1 MTTKKKKK
9 KAGSGR
15 ALPLVLTAF
24 CLILL
29 FLLAVMLVEHARG
42 GSAVTDP
49 TAQTEANSEE
59 SADTVGET
67 VISSLPTNQYDLDAF
82 STDGQFRRYSGA
94 ETWTGIDVSQ
104 HQGEIDWSA
113 VAAQGIDFAM
123 IRVGYRG
130 YSQGEINADTMAAA
144 NLQGAL
150 DAGLEVGVYFFSQA
164 ITVDE
169 AMEEARFV
177 LDAIADYDVTY
188 PVTFD
193 WEPIDGEAR
202 TDGLDQ
208 QTLTQCAL
216 AFCQT
221 IEAAGHTPAV
231 YFNQNYGYQGFILPQ
246 LLDYE
251 FWLAQY
257 DEIPTFMFHFDLWQ
271 YSCTAVLDGI
281 SEPVDLNLSFV
292 DYGSDTG
299 NSEQ

>member
-9 KAGSGR
+9 KTGSGR

-29 FLLAVMLVEHARG
+29 FLLVVMLVDRARQDDT
-42 GSAVTDP
+42 VTAE
-49 TAQTEANSEE
+49 TAQTETGGGDGEE
-59 SADTVGET
+59 LEGET
-67 VISSLPTNQYDLDAF
+67 VLSGLPTNQYDLDAF

-104 HQGEIDWSA
+104 HQGEIDWPT

-130 YSQGEINADTMAAA
+130 YSQGEINEDTMAAA

-150 DAGLEVGVYFFSQA
+150 DAGLQVGVYFFSQA

-169 AMEEARFV
+169 AIAEAQFV
-177 LDAIADYDVTY
+177 LDAIVDYDVTY

-202 TDGLDQ
+202 TDGVDQ

-216 AFCQT
+216 AFCQA
-221 IEAAGHTPAV
+221 IEAAGCTPAV

-292 DYGSDTG
+292 DYGSNAG
-299 NSEQ
+299 NRE